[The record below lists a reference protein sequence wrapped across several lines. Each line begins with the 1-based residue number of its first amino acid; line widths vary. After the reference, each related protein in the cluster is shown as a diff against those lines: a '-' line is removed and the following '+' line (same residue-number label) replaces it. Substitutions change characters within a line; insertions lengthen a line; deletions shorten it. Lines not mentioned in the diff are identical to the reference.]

1 MGKIYDALKR
11 AEKEAQGIINKN
23 LLSDTASSVNPND
36 STVGEYLAASDNK
49 HLQKESG
56 ITEHVSPET
65 KKVSDLKLV
74 SGNLAQGS
82 IAKEQRGFSFQ
93 NILTRKN
100 KFNTKANQRYLPT
113 INDPHSVATEQYRIL
128 RSRIIGFCEQHNIR
142 TLLVT
147 SSIPGE
153 GKSTVASNLAVSIAN
168 GINDHALLI
177 DSDLRKPTIHNSFS
191 LNNNVGL
198 STYLS
203 RNIPLTQILHK
214 SPIEKLTI
222 LPAGTGV
229 HNPSELLSSRKMIE
243 LIHEIKNRYDDR
255 YIIFDSTPIQQTP
268 EPVALSKHIDGII
281 FVVRAGVTN
290 RELVKRSVASL
301 DKNKIIGLVF
311 NMVQDRIKSNYY
323 NYYYSQKT

>member
-23 LLSDTASSVNPND
+23 HLSEPVSTVNQGDSSVGHNIP
-36 STVGEYLAASDNK
+36 ASDNTAK
-49 HLQKESG
+49 V
-56 ITEHVSPET
+56 TNET
-65 KKVSDLKLV
+65 SKVSDLKLV
-74 SGNLAQGS
+74 SGALTQSPATKDARS
-82 IAKEQRGFSFQ
+82 FSFQ
-93 NILTRKN
+93 NFFTRRN
-100 KFNTKANQRYLPT
+100 KFNAMGNLRYLPT
-113 INDPHSVATEQYRIL
+113 IHEPHSIATEQYRIL

-168 GINDHALLI
+168 GINDHAFLI

-191 LNNNVGL
+191 LNNNQGL
-198 STYLS
+198 SNYLS
-203 RNIPLTQILHK
+203 DNIPLTQTLHK
-214 SPIEKLTI
+214 SSIKKLTI
-222 LPAGTGV
+222 LPAGSGV
-229 HNPSELLSSRKMIE
+229 HNPSELLSSKKMIE

-281 FVVRAGVTN
+281 FVVRAGVTS
-290 RELVKRSVASL
+290 REMVKRSVASL